1 VPSVVPEPIARQP
14 WGMLIPLFALVGFGA
29 AVLFSAAGGS
39 MEPFASSHLLR
50 FGVFL
55 VMALVIAAFPRELV
69 RFLTYPAYLV
79 VLALLIAVEISGQVG
94 GGSQRWLN
102 LGFMVLQPSELM
114 KPVIVVTL
122 AHFYS
127 ILPVGLV
134 TGWRAVLIPAGL
146 IGAPVAFVLLQPD
159 LGTSL
164 AIAFGGAV
172 VMLLAG
178 LPLRWF
184 IGAAAAAAAAAPLA
198 FFFGLQEYQQRR
210 VLTMFDPE
218 ADPLGAGYHIAQSK
232 IAIGSG
238 GLFGKGFNEGSQ
250 SHLQYLP
257 EPHTDFVFA
266 TMAEEWGL
274 VGGLFVI
281 GVFSLILRWGMQ
293 VARASQDR
301 FAQLLAGGMV
311 ATIFFYVAV
320 NLLMVMGFAPVVGI
334 PLPFMSHGGSSMLT
348 NMICIGALMMV
359 DRWNRKA
366 PRGGLGAGFGGGPS
380 GGYSGGLAA

>member
-1 VPSVVPEPIARQP
+1 MSGIIPAPIARQP
-14 WGMLIPLFALVGFGA
+14 WGMLIPLFLLVAFGA
-29 AVLFSAAGGS
+29 AVLYSAAGGS
-39 MEPFASSHLLR
+39 MQPFASSHLIR
-50 FGVFL
+50 FGVFM
-55 VMALVIAAFPRELV
+55 VMASVIASLPKDLV
-69 RFLTYPAYLV
+69 KILTYPAYVV
-79 VLALLIAVEISGQVG
+79 VLLMLIAVEAIGFVG
-94 GGSQRWLN
+94 GGSQRWLD

-114 KPVIVVTL
+114 KPVVVVTL

-127 ILPVGLV
+127 TLPVGLIAS
-134 TGWRAVLIPAGL
+134 WRALIVPGAL
-146 IGAPVAFVLLQPD
+146 IAVPMALVLLQPD

-184 IGAAAAAAAAAPLA
+184 VGAGVTAAAAAPVI
-198 FFFGLQEYQQRR
+198 FYFGLQEYQQRR

-218 ADPLGAGYHIAQSK
+218 ADPLGAGYHITQSK

-238 GLFGKGFNEGSQ
+238 GIFGKGFNNGSQ

-274 VGGLFVI
+274 IGGLFVI
-281 GVFSLILRWGMQ
+281 GIFTIILRWGWK
-293 VARASQDR
+293 VAQQSRDR
-301 FAQLLAGGMV
+301 FSNLLAAGMV
-311 ATIFFYVAV
+311 ATMFFYIAV

-359 DRWNRKA
+359 NRWNRNA
-366 PRGGLGAGFGGGPS
+366 PRGGLS
-380 GGYSGGLAA
+380 S